1 MALKRRGILARP
13 GTYRYGDK
21 TEVKTAEELKKAA
34 ERQPIIALTLGHPSG
49 GIPKASDFI
58 GTVNQKWNEQRQR
71 VDAEFW
77 FYDEVP
83 EEVRSRIV
91 NQWPTPISAGF
102 TVESVENGTQKG
114 IFYTH
119 IAVLKDSEDPKCPL
133 GQCGINVRM
142 ESNLTEDNYRY
153 EQATEPIDPETTDA
167 TKKTVPK
174 IEPFDP
180 VGLGIVIGGLKA
192 EIAQLREQLSKLNQ
206 PVPQK
211 QEETVVEEATENITT
226 PEPPRP
232 KTIIPQGK
240 SREKE
245 GPDEDGFYRI
255 TVG

>member
-1 MALKRRGILARP
+1 VALKRKGILARP

-21 TEVKTAEELKKAA
+21 EEIKTAEELKRAA
-34 ERQPIIALTLGHPSG
+34 ERQPIIALTLGHPAG

-91 NQWPTPISAGF
+91 NEWPTPISAGF
-102 TVESVENGTQKG
+102 TVESVENDVQKG

-119 IAVLKDSEDPKCPL
+119 VAVLRDRDDPKCPL

-142 ESNLTEDNYRY
+142 ESNLTEDYRY
-153 EQATEPIDPETTDA
+153 EQATDPDVPPEQA
-167 TKKTVPK
+167 KPPKT
-174 IEPFDP
+174 EPFDA

-192 EIAQLREQLSKLNQ
+192 EIAQLREQLDKLNQ

-211 QEETVVEEATENITT
+211 REEEVVEEVTEDITT

-245 GPDEDGFYRI
+245 GPDEDGVYRI

>member
-1 MALKRRGILARP
+1 LALKRRGILARP

-21 TEVKTAEELKKAA
+21 EEVKTAEELKRAA
-34 ERQPIIALTLGHPSG
+34 ERQPIIALTLGHPAG

-83 EEVRSRIV
+83 DEVRTRIV
-91 NQWPTPISAGF
+91 NEWPTPISAGF

-142 ESNLTEDNYRY
+142 ESNLTEDYRY
-153 EQATEPIDPETTDA
+153 EQATDPEVPQEQTA
-167 TKKTVPK
+167 KPPKT
-174 IEPFDP
+174 EPFDA

-192 EIAQLREQLSKLNQ
+192 EIAQLREQLNKLNQ

-211 QEETVVEEATENITT
+211 QEETVAEEVTENITT

-232 KTIIPQGK
+232 KTVIPQGK

-245 GPDEDGFYRI
+245 GPDEDGVYRI
-255 TVG
+255 EVG